1 MSAPVDVLAVLDR
14 AHVAFSGEQAA
25 GIYAA
30 RAAVAELI
38 EADEEYDAA
47 RREEHAAEEA
57 DDDEL
62 QCNAVRRMQWAK
74 DRRAIA
80 LARCN
85 GGAA

>member
-30 RAAVAELI
+30 RDAVAELMDK
-38 EADEEYDAA
+38 ADNAATALSNLIAA
-47 RREEHAAEEA
+47 RQVDCGYSGVVTDLTA
-57 DDDEL
+57 
-62 QCNAVRRMQWAK
+62 
-74 DRRAIA
+74 A
-80 LARCN
+80 LARCH